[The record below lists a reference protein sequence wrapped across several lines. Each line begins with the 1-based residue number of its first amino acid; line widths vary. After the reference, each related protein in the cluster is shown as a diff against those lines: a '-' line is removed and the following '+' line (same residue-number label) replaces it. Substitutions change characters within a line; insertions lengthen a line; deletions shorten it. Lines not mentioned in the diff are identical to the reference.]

1 MRLYSLISIMNAQF
15 GNPTPKIYSYKKL
28 QTLQNKCAPFCR
40 QLDNRAHAGIT
51 EFKKRSSCWS

>member
-1 MRLYSLISIMNAQF
+1 MSIMNAQF

-28 QTLQNKCAPFCR
+28 QTLQNKCTPFCR

-51 EFKKRSSCWS
+51 EFKKRSSC